1 MSYRIETYPTRLID
15 VWSLADGRRVTL
27 RPVLPQDA
35 ELEQA
40 LVRSLSPASR
50 YQRFFAPIREL
61 PADWLQRMTQV
72 DYHRHQALIVESFS
86 GEQAIAVAEARF
98 VVDESGQQ
106 GEFAVVV
113 ADDWQRLGLA
123 RRLLE
128 SLMRSAAEEGLQR
141 LVGDVLATN
150 RAMLALAR
158 GLGFRAL
165 PHPDGGAQIVRVQRD
180 LQALRGIV
188 LEPVPGRALPAA
200 RVDALPAAA
209 VAALRAAPVTAAP
222 AAME

>member
-15 VWSLADGRRVTL
+15 VWTLADGRRVTL

-86 GEQAIAVAEARF
+86 GEHAIAVAEARF

-150 RAMLALAR
+150 SAMLALAR
-158 GLGFRAL
+158 GLGFRVL

-180 LQALRGIV
+180 LQALRGA
-188 LEPVPGRALPAA
+188 LLDPAPGRAAPAA

-209 VAALRAAPVTAAP
+209 VAALRAAAVTSTP
-222 AAME
+222 TAME

>member
-15 VWSLADGRRVTL
+15 VWTLADGRRVTL

-150 RAMLALAR
+150 TAMLALVR
-158 GLGFRAL
+158 GLGFRVL

-180 LQALRGIV
+180 LQALRGAA
-188 LEPVPGRALPAA
+188 LEPAPGRAVPAA

-209 VAALRAAPVTAAP
+209 VAALRAAAVTSTP
-222 AAME
+222 TAME